1 MVALAWSESWIEEQ
15 YRGDGLDGRDRDD
28 VAVLRWLWLAARQ
41 RDEQCRW

>member
-15 YRGDGLDGRDRDD
+15 CRGDGLDGRDRDD